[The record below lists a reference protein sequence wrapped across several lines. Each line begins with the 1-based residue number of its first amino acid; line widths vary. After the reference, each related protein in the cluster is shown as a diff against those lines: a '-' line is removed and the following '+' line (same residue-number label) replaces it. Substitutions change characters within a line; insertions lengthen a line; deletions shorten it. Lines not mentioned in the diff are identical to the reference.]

1 MAEELPPINQDILK
15 EQKETTNALAS
26 VIVEMRK
33 QGGNERNSLNKL
45 QSVKDVIS
53 NLTNKEIEA
62 SRAAEKSADDI
73 QKSDSN
79 KC

>member
-33 QGGNERNSLNKL
+33 QGGAETINVNNYNTDNRSTS
-45 QSVKDVIS
+45 QSSTITS
-53 NLTNKEIEA
+53 TNITDPA
-62 SRAAEKSADDI
+62 SMSGASMTM
-73 QKSDSN
+73 S
-79 KC
+79 